1 MTLRLVRCPFCGKRF
16 NVSGIAAGSRLRCAG
31 CTAVLTVPPSD
42 ARPPAFKLTRSLVLQ
57 IGGGIAAGLIAAVA
71 IYLILKPAP
80 PRPGATHDVAF
91 LPGPGPDRS
100 EAGSDPPPFVD
111 DPYSRARDAIEKEFG
126 FRFLYRRDSGPYLIA
141 LEPSERFHAP
151 SLMEEYSQR
160 LHAVLTAF
168 RREFGEPLQL
178 PEVQPALPVLVFN
191 SRESFDRYFLERD
204 KRRMAESIKGI
215 YEYDRRRI
223 VVYHDPNVP
232 TEVLLHEG
240 AHQLVDYYKRLREVL
255 AKRPSCYW
263 FQEGVGTYFE
273 GFRRIG
279 GEIQFDPALSHGRLP
294 TLKQAIVQPGRKDFI
309 PLNVLVGMT
318 VDEFWAWFQ
327 RGQLTEPEDTTRKAQ
342 VYYAESWAF
351 IHFLRQSGGNS
362 RKVFDAYFGLEAAG
376 QGGKPAFE
384 DLVRE
389 HLQMELAQLEDKFI
403 AYIQGLR

>member
-1 MTLRLVRCPFCGKRF
+1 MSLRLVRCPFCGKRF
-16 NVSGIAAGSRLRCAG
+16 NVTGIAAGSRLRCAG
-31 CTAVLTVPPSD
+31 CTAVLTVPASN
-42 ARPPAFKLTRSLVLQ
+42 ARPPSFKLTRTLILQ
-57 IGGGIAAGLIAAVA
+57 ASGGVAAGLVAAVA
-71 IYLILKPAP
+71 IFLLLRPSS
-80 PRPGATHDVAF
+80 PRTVA
-91 LPGPGPDRS
+91 PGPGVAQAPAPIPSAPGPVPDSDLVPDVIGLAKTAINAEFPNRFFWR
-100 EAGSDPPPFVD
+100 EA
-111 DPYSRARDAIEKEFG
+111 R
-126 FRFLYRRDSGPYLIA
+126 PYLIA

-151 SLMEEYSQR
+151 SLMEDYAQR
-160 LHAVLTAF
+160 LQAVLTAF

-178 PEVQPALPVLVFN
+178 PEVEPALPVLVFN
-191 SRESFDRYFLERD
+191 SRESFDRYFLQRD
-204 KRRMAESIKGI
+204 KRRMADSIKGI
-215 YEYDRRRI
+215 YEYDRRRV

-279 GEIQFDPALSHGRLP
+279 GELQFDPALSHGRLP
-294 TLKQAIVQPGRKDFI
+294 TLKQALVQPGRKDFI

-318 VDEFWAWFQ
+318 VDEFWDWFQ
-327 RGQLTEPEDTTRKAQ
+327 KGQFADADDTTRKAQ

-351 IHFLRQSGGNS
+351 IHFLRQSGGNA
-362 RKVFDAYFGLEAAG
+362 RKVIDAYFRLEMAG

-389 HLQMELAQLEDKFI
+389 HLQMELSQLEDKFV

>member
-1 MTLRLVRCPFCGKRF
+1 CPFCGKRF

-31 CTAVLTVPPSD
+31 CTAVLTVPASD
-42 ARPPAFKLTRSLVLQ
+42 ARPPAFKFTRSLLLQ
-57 IGGGIAAGLIAAVA
+57 ITGGVAAGLLAAVA
-71 IYLILKPAP
+71 IYLVL
-80 PRPGATHDVAF
+80 RPSTGRAGASADLAV
-91 LPGPGPDRS
+91 LRGPGPDHV
-100 EAGSDPPPFVD
+100 EPVADPPPFVD

-126 FRFLYRRDSGPYLIA
+126 FRFLYRRESGPYLIA

-160 LHAVLTAF
+160 LQAVLLAF
-168 RREFGEPLQL
+168 RREFGEPLGL
-178 PEVQPALPVLVFN
+178 PEVQPALPVIVFN
-191 SRESFDRYFLERD
+191 GRESFDSYFMMSD

-232 TEVLLHEG
+232 IEVLLHEG
-240 AHQLVDYYKRLREVL
+240 AHQLVDYYKRMREVL

-294 TLKQAIVQPGRKDFI
+294 TLKQALVQPGRKDFI

-351 IHFLRQSGGNS
+351 IHFLRQSGGNA
-362 RKVFDAYFGLEAAG
+362 RKVLDSYFALEASG
-376 QGGKPAFE
+376 QGGKSAFE

-389 HLQMELAQLEDKFI
+389 HLQLELAQLEDKFI

>member
-1 MTLRLVRCPFCGKRF
+1 MSLRLVRCPFCGKRF
-16 NVSGIAAGSRLRCAG
+16 NVTGIAAGSRLRCAG
-31 CTAVLTVPPSD
+31 CTAVLTVPASN
-42 ARPPAFKLTRSLVLQ
+42 ARPPSFKLTRPLVLQ
-57 IGGGIAAGLIAAVA
+57 IAGGIAAGLVAAVA
-71 IYLILKPAP
+71 IFLLL
-80 PRPGATHDVAF
+80 RPS
-91 LPGPGPDRS
+91 P
-100 EAGSDPPPFVD
+100 
-111 DPYSRARDAIEKEFG
+111 SRAVASGPEVARLPATSPETPETQRDRDFVPNVFDQAKTTINAEFPN
-126 FRFLYRRDSGPYLIA
+126 RFFWREANPYLIA

-151 SLMEEYSQR
+151 SLMEDYAQR
-160 LHAVLTAF
+160 LQAVLAAF

-178 PEVQPALPVLVFN
+178 PEVEPALPVLVFN

-204 KRRMAESIKGI
+204 KRRMADSIKGI
-215 YEYDRRRI
+215 YEYDRRRV

-240 AHQLVDYYKRLREVL
+240 AHQLVDYHKRLREVL

-279 GEIQFDPALSHGRLP
+279 GELQFDPALSHGRLP
-294 TLKQAIVQPGRKDFI
+294 TLKQALVQPGRKDFI

-318 VDEFWAWFQ
+318 VDEFWDWFQ
-327 RGQLTEPEDTTRKAQ
+327 KGQFSDPDDTTRKAQ

-351 IHFLRQSGGNS
+351 IHFLRQSGGNH
-362 RKVFDAYFGLEAAG
+362 RKVIDAYFRLETTGL
-376 QGGKPAFE
+376 GGKPAFE

-389 HLQMELAQLEDKFI
+389 HLQMELSQLEDKFV